1 MPVIYQGFSTVYNQG
16 NKKYSLTSYDL
27 IKQDLL
33 NALNTRKGSR
43 VMNPNEGT
51 IIWDMIFE
59 PLTEETQQAIV
70 QDIANIVAKDPRL
83 SVSNIDITAVNNSIF
98 MTLDLVYVTDNVADI
113 MRIRFDNAS
122 LTATFQQ
129 TAD

>member
-1 MPVIYQGFSTVYNQG
+1 MPVMYKGFSTVYNQG

-51 IIWDMIFE
+51 MLWDLIFE
-59 PLTEETQQAIV
+59 PLTEENQKVLV
-70 QDIANIVAKDPRL
+70 QDIADIVAKDPRL
-83 SVSNIDITAVNNSIF
+83 SVSNVDITAVNNSIF
-98 MTLDLVYVTDNVADI
+98 LTLDLVYVSDNVADT
-113 MRIRFDNAS
+113 MRVRFDNAS
-122 LTATFQQ
+122 LSATFQ
-129 TAD
+129 

>member
-1 MPVIYQGFSTVYNQG
+1 MPVMYKGFSTVYNQG

-51 IIWDMIFE
+51 MLWDLIFE
-59 PLTEETQQAIV
+59 PLTEENQRALV
-70 QDIANIVAKDPRL
+70 QDISAIVAKDPRL
-83 SVSNIDITAVNNSIF
+83 SVSNVDITAVNNSIYL
-98 MTLDLVYVTDNVADI
+98 TLDLVYVSDNVADT

-122 LTATFQQ
+122 LSATFQ
-129 TAD
+129 

>member
-98 MTLDLVYVTDNVADI
+98 MTLDLVFVTDNVSDI

-122 LTATFQQ
+122 LTATFQ
-129 TAD
+129 

>member
-1 MPVIYQGFSTVYNQG
+1 MPAIYQGFSTVYNQG

-51 IIWDMIFE
+51 IIWDIIFE
-59 PLTEETQQAIV
+59 PLTEETQQAV
-70 QDIANIVAKDPRL
+70 VNDIAAIVAKDPRL
-83 SVSNIDITAVNNSIF
+83 SVSNVDITAVNNSIYL
-98 MTLDLVYVTDNVADI
+98 TLDLVYVTDNVADT

-122 LTATFQQ
+122 LSATFQ
-129 TAD
+129 

>member
-1 MPVIYQGFSTVYNQG
+1 MPVMYKGFSTVYNQG

-51 IIWDMIFE
+51 MLWDMIFE
-59 PLTEETQQAIV
+59 PLTEENQKALV
-70 QDIANIVAKDPRL
+70 QDISAIVAKDPRL
-83 SVSNIDITAVNNSIF
+83 SVSNVDITAVNNSIF
-98 MTLDLVYVTDNVADI
+98 LTLDLVYVSDNVADT
-113 MRIRFDNAS
+113 MRVRFDNAS
-122 LTATFQQ
+122 LSATFQ
-129 TAD
+129 

>member
-1 MPVIYQGFSTVYNQG
+1 MPAMYQGFSTVYNQG

-51 IIWDMIFE
+51 ILWDLIFE
-59 PLTEETQQAIV
+59 PLTDETQQALV
-70 QDIANIVAKDPRL
+70 LDIGNIVAKDPRV
-83 SVSNIDITAVNNSIF
+83 SVSNVDITTINNAIYL
-98 MTLDLVYVTDNVADI
+98 TLDLVYVTDNVADT

-122 LTATFQQ
+122 LKATFQ
-129 TAD
+129 

>member
-122 LTATFQQ
+122 LTATFQ
-129 TAD
+129 

>member
-98 MTLDLVYVTDNVADI
+98 MTLDLVYVTDNVSDI

-122 LTATFQQ
+122 LTATFQ
-129 TAD
+129 

>member
-1 MPVIYQGFSTVYNQG
+1 MPVMYKGFSTVYNQG

-51 IIWDMIFE
+51 IIWDIVFE
-59 PLTEETQQAIV
+59 PLTEETQQALV
-70 QDIANIVAKDPRL
+70 QDITNIVAKDPRL
-83 SVSNIDITAVNNSIF
+83 SVSNIDINAINNSVYL
-98 MTLDLVYVTDNVADI
+98 TLDLVYVSDNVADT

-122 LTATFQQ
+122 LTATFQ
-129 TAD
+129 

>member
-98 MTLDLVYVTDNVADI
+98 MTLDLVFVADNVSDI

-122 LTATFQQ
+122 LTATFQ
-129 TAD
+129 

>member
-1 MPVIYQGFSTVYNQG
+1 MPAIYQGFSTVYNQG

-51 IIWDMIFE
+51 IIWDIIFE
-59 PLTEETQQAIV
+59 PLTEETQQAV
-70 QDIANIVAKDPRL
+70 VNDIAAIVAKDPRL
-83 SVSNIDITAVNNSIF
+83 SVSNVDITAVNNSIYL
-98 MTLDLVYVTDNVADI
+98 TLDLVYVSDNVADT

-122 LTATFQQ
+122 LTATFQ
-129 TAD
+129 